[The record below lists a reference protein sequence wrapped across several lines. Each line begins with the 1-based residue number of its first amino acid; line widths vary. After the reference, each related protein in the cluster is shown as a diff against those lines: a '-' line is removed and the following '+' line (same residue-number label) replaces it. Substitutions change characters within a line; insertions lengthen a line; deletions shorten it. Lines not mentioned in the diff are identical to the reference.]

1 MKYSIVTVCKNAAE
15 VLESTITS
23 VIGQKGVDFEYLIL
37 DGASTDH
44 TVDIIKKFQ
53 KHISFW
59 VSEPDS
65 GIYPAMNK
73 ALTKA
78 KGEWVYFLNAGD
90 IFLSSHV
97 LSDFRPILDSDDIV
111 YGNVEMD
118 TNKGIV
124 INKFNR
130 VNRWFWLQKTICH
143 QAVFA
148 KKQLFNKWGNFN
160 SRYKIAADYEW
171 LLRMVLKNHVKT
183 QYTDLN
189 IARIDMSG
197 ISNNPKTRNLVLSEY
212 SEIRSIY
219 FSHIE
224 NLFLSGYTNVLQ
236 MLVKYKNR
244 TIK

>member
-148 KKQLFNKWGNFN
+148 KKQLFNKRGNFN